1 MKLDRIQDVMVPVKV
16 VLGGAELSLSRMA
29 ELTVGSI
36 IELDRLAGE
45 PIDFVA
51 AGEVVGKGEV
61 VVIDEK
67 FGIRLTEIRKGE
79 A

>member
-1 MKLDRIQDVMVPVKV
+1 MKLDRIQDVMVPVKA
-16 VLGGAELSLSRMA
+16 VLGGTELSLEKMA
-29 ELTVGSI
+29 SLTVGSI

-45 PIDFVA
+45 PVDFVA
-51 AGEVVGKGEV
+51 AGEVVGRGEV

-67 FGIRLTEIRKGE
+67 FGIRLTEIRKRE

>member
-1 MKLDRIQDVMVPVKV
+1 MKLDRVQDVMVPVKV
-16 VLGGAELSLSRMA
+16 VLGGAELSLSKMA

-36 IELDRLAGE
+36 IELNKLAGE
-45 PIDFVA
+45 PVDFVA

-61 VVIDEK
+61 VVIDEN
-67 FGIRLTEIRKGE
+67 FGIRLTEIRKRE